1 MKSQRT
7 SPNSPSRIAVPAGP
21 EARAETMEPQSY
33 AFGPFRLVPGERILR
48 RGNQVLPL
56 PPKAFETL
64 LLLVRNPGHLMRK
77 EDLMTALWPDSFV
90 EEVSLA
96 SKISLLRKVLAEA
109 GAAGGY
115 IQTVPKLGYRFLPP
129 VTQTWASGPAV
140 GTPMRAEEA
149 APPEPAIRFI
159 ALPFSVLN
167 GDERAGFLEHSL
179 PEAISASLAGLRS
192 LTVRSS
198 LLAARLAEANPDPR
212 HIAREADVDM
222 VLAGTVLCEGDQV
235 RVSAE
240 LIHAPSGTLVGSYVC
255 QTRLDN
261 LIEVQDSLV
270 RGIVE
275 LLVLRLTERERRVLA
290 NNVPASARAYEF
302 YLRANHL
309 QRQRTLENL
318 SMARDLYR
326 ECLDEDPDYAPAWAR
341 LGRCYRTLEKF
352 GVEGPQSL
360 ELAKWAFHRAF
371 ALSPDLPIAHN
382 LYTQFEADSGH
393 AQAAMV
399 RLLGQAERHPND
411 PELFG
416 GLVHACRYCG
426 LLDESVGAHHRARRL
441 DVKMVTSVAHTFFLL
456 GDYERTLE
464 WYSEG
469 FRYYL
474 DLAALAA
481 AGRESEAAEILDR
494 RSFPGGPFPAM
505 MESLRFY
512 LQGDHARS
520 LEIVRQ
526 ALAMPTPDPE
536 AKFYLTRQLARD
548 GEHADALRTIRD
560 LATEGYVCSTALRC
574 DPWLRPLARL
584 PDFQDVLDE
593 ILRREADA
601 RAAFQ
606 AAGGDRV
613 LARPVPGW

>member
-1 MKSQRT
+1 MKPQRT
-7 SPNSPSRIAVPAGP
+7 PPNSPSRIAVPAP
-21 EARAETMEPQSY
+21 EVRAEAAEAQSY
-33 AFGPFRLVPGERILR
+33 AFGPFRLVPSERILR

-96 SKISLLRKVLAEA
+96 SKISLLRKVLADA

-129 VTQTWASGPAV
+129 VTRTWASGPAV
-140 GTPMRAEEA
+140 GTPIQVDEQ
-149 APPEPAIRFI
+149 APERVIRFI

-167 GDERAGFLEHSL
+167 GDERAGFLERTL

-192 LTVRSS
+192 VTIRSS

-212 HIAREADVDM
+212 HVAREADVDM
-222 VLAGTVLCEGDQV
+222 LLTGTILCEGEQV

-255 QTRLDN
+255 KTRLDN

-290 NNVPASARAYEF
+290 HNVPVSARAYEF
-302 YLRANHL
+302 YLRANHV
-309 QRQRTLENL
+309 QRQWTLENL

-352 GVEGPQSL
+352 GVEGPQGM
-360 ELAKWAFHRAF
+360 ELAQWAFHRAF

-399 RLLGQAERHPND
+399 RLLGQGERHPND

-416 GLVHACRYCG
+416 GLVQACRYCG
-426 LLDESVGAHHRARRL
+426 LLDESVRAHHRARRL
-441 DVKMVTSVAHTFFLL
+441 DPKIVTSVAHTFFLL

-464 WYSEG
+464 WYSLG

-474 DLAALAA
+474 DLAAMAA
-481 AGRESEAAEILDR
+481 AGREAEAAELLGR

-505 MESLRFY
+505 MESLRCS
-512 LQGDHARS
+512 LQGDHAGS
-520 LEIVRQ
+520 LAILRQ
-526 ALAMPTPDPE
+526 ALAVPTADPE
-536 AKFYLTRQLARD
+536 SKFYLARQLARD
-548 GEHADALRTIRD
+548 GEHAEALKTVRD
-560 LATEGYVCSTALRC
+560 VATEGFFCSTALRC
-574 DPWLRPLARL
+574 DAWLRPLSRL
-584 PDFQDVLDE
+584 PDFQDALEEVLG
-593 ILRREADA
+593 READA

-613 LARPVPGW
+613 LSCPAPG

>member
-1 MKSQRT
+1 MNSQRT
-7 SPNSPSRIAVPAGP
+7 SPKAPSQTAVPAGT
-21 EARAETMEPQSY
+21 ESRVETTEPQAY
-33 AFGPFRLVPGERILR
+33 AFGPFRLVPSERILR

-64 LLLVRNPGHLMRK
+64 LLLVRHPGHLMRK

-90 EEVSLA
+90 EDVSLA
-96 SKISLLRKVLAEA
+96 SKISLLRKVLEDA
-109 GAAGGY
+109 GAAGAY

-129 VTQTWASGPAV
+129 VTRTWASGPAV
-140 GTPMRAEEA
+140 GTPIHVDEEA
-149 APPEPAIRFI
+149 PADRVIRFI

-198 LLAARLAEANPDPR
+198 RLAARLAAANPDPR
-212 HIAREADVDM
+212 HLAREADVDM
-222 VLAGTVLCEGDQV
+222 LLTGTILCEGDQV

-255 QTRLDN
+255 KTRLDN

-290 NNVPASARAYEF
+290 HNVPATARAYEF
-302 YLRANHL
+302 YLRANHVAL
-309 QRQRTLENL
+309 GRTFESM

-341 LGRCYRTLEKF
+341 LGRCHRFLAKLGE
-352 GVEGPQSL
+352 EGPQVL

-382 LYTQFEADSGH
+382 LYTPIETDTGH

-416 GLVHACRYCG
+416 GLVQACRYCG
-426 LLDESVGAHHRARRL
+426 LLDESVRAHHRARRL
-441 DVKMVTSVAHTFFLL
+441 DPQIVTSVAHTFFLL

-464 WYSEG
+464 WYSLG

-474 DLAALAA
+474 DLAAMAA
-481 AGRESEAAEILDR
+481 AGREAEAAELLGR

-505 MESLRFY
+505 MESLRFF

-593 ILRREADA
+593 VLSREADA

-613 LARPVPGW
+613 LA